1 MKAAVFNEANQPL
14 IIKEID
20 IEEPRSREV
29 MVKISNFGICHSD
42 LSMLDLGGAGQLPVI
57 LGHEA
62 AGTIE
67 SIGSDVT
74 SVKPGDK
81 VLVTPLA
88 FCGQC
93 YWCARAEPTACVEAQ
108 SFTSGLRPDGT
119 SPFSIHGQCVHRGL
133 GVAGFSERTIVQES
147 AVVKLDDD
155 TPLDIACV
163 IGCAVQT
170 GVGSVFNSAKVEVGS
185 TVLVT
190 GLGGIGISI
199 VQGARIAGAQTII
212 VSDPVPERREAA
224 LHFGATHTIDPLN
237 EELLPKVLER
247 TGNIGVDYAF
257 EAAGVAA
264 LVDDCVNASR
274 IGGTTVIVGV
284 DATLASVPIL
294 PVILATMGKK
304 IIGSLLGDC
313 HPQRDI
319 PRFVNLW
326 KSGKLDLDAMISHRV
341 SLQEI
346 NSGFENVRQTKGI
359 RTVVEVA
366 SACPI
371 QQNNFWT

>member
-29 MVKISNFGICHSD
+29 MVKISNCGICHSD

-212 VSDPVPERREAA
+212 VSDPVPDRREAA

>member
-29 MVKISNFGICHSD
+29 MVKISNCGICHSD

-170 GVGSVFNSAKVEVGS
+170 GVGSVFNCAKVEVGS

-294 PVILATMGKK
+294 PVMLATMGKK

-366 SACPI
+366 SA
-371 QQNNFWT
+371 

>member
-1 MKAAVFNEANQPL
+1 MKAAVFKQANHPL
-14 IIKEID
+14 SIEEID

-29 MVKISNFGICHSD
+29 MVNVSHCGICHSD
-42 LSMLDLGGAGQLPVI
+42 LSMFDLGGAGQLPVI

-74 SVKPGDK
+74 SVEPGDK
-81 VLVTPLA
+81 VMLTPLA
-88 FCGQC
+88 VCGQC
-93 YWCARAEPTACVEAQ
+93 YWCSRAEPTACIEAQ

-119 SPFSIHGQCVHRGL
+119 SPFSDNGQCVHRGL

-147 AVVKLDDD
+147 GVVKLDQD

-199 VQGARIAGAQTII
+199 VQGARIAGAEKII
-212 VSDPVPERREAA
+212 VSDPVAERREAA
-224 LHFGATHTIDPLN
+224 LHFGATHTIDPLTD
-237 EELLPKVLER
+237 ELLPKVLEE

-274 IGGTTVIVGV
+274 TGGSTIIVGV
-284 DATLASVPIL
+284 DVTLATVPIL
-294 PVILATMGKK
+294 PVMMATMGKK

-319 PRFVNLW
+319 PKFINLW
-326 KSGKLDLDAMISHRV
+326 KSGKLDLDGMISHRV
-341 SLQEI
+341 TLDEI
-346 NSGFENVRQTKGI
+346 NLGFENVRQTKGI

-366 SACPI
+366 
-371 QQNNFWT
+371 TT

>member
-1 MKAAVFNEANQPL
+1 MKAAVFTEPNNPINIQ
-14 IIKEID
+14 EIE

-29 MVKISNFGICHSD
+29 MVKVSHCGICHSD

-67 SIGSDVT
+67 EVGRDVT
-74 SVKPGDK
+74 SVAPGDK
-81 VLVTPLA
+81 VMLTPLA

-93 YWCARAEPTACVEAQ
+93 YWCSRAEPTACVEAQ

-119 SPFSIHGQCVHRGL
+119 SPFSHQGQCVHRGL
-133 GVAGFSERTIVQES
+133 GVAGFSEKTIVPES
-147 AVVKLDDD
+147 AVVKLDQD

-199 VQGARIAGAQTII
+199 VQGARIAGAEKII
-212 VSDPVPERREAA
+212 VSDPVAERREAA
-224 LHFGATHTIDPLN
+224 LHFGATHTIDPLSD
-237 EELLPKVLER
+237 ELVPRVMDE
-247 TGNIGVDYAF
+247 TANIGVDYAF

-264 LVDDCVNASR
+264 LVDDCINASR
-274 IGGTTVIVGV
+274 IGGSTIIVGV
-284 DATLASVPIL
+284 DATLATVPIL
-294 PVILATMGKK
+294 PVMLATMGKK

-326 KSGKLDLDAMISHRV
+326 KSGKLDLDGMISHRIA
-341 SLQEI
+341 LDEI
-346 NSGFENVRQTKGI
+346 NLGFENVRETRGI

-366 SACPI
+366 S
-371 QQNNFWT
+371 T